1 MSGTVIHYIKQ
12 YYNFL
17 KISFDCFITCI
28 VFNTTCCT
36 EMDRFSVTSKAV
48 ILVATYIVLCL
59 QNKTVVDKVQKYF
72 GSGYCGGKYTKTLA
86 ARLRFFFSNNYLTY
100 FSGTMLLS
108 TILKRI
114 NFILSLFFSILK
126 YRIFVFPFLNV
137 FASNIVQRQ
146 LFRNFYLDM

>member
-1 MSGTVIHYIKQ
+1 MSATVIHYIKQ

-17 KISFDCFITCI
+17 KISFDCFITCT
-28 VFNTTCCT
+28 VFNTTCFT
-36 EMDRFSVTSKAV
+36 EMDRFSDTSKAV

-72 GSGYCGGKYTKTLA
+72 GSGYRGGKYTKTLA
-86 ARLRFFFSNNYLTY
+86 ALLRFFFSNNYLTY

-108 TILKRI
+108 TILKRV

>member
-28 VFNTTCCT
+28 VFNTTCFT
-36 EMDRFSVTSKAV
+36 EMDRFSDTSKAV

-72 GSGYCGGKYTKTLA
+72 GSAYRGGKYTKTLA
-86 ARLRFFFSNNYLTY
+86 ALLRFFFSNNYLTY
-100 FSGTMLLS
+100 FSGAMLLS
-108 TILKRI
+108 TILKRV